1 MHGRCQTE
9 KEGSTLAW
17 TSYNR
22 IRRGKRPAH
31 LRKQHREPHAP
42 EHGLDTWFGPRT
54 RWQGAGRAHSSH
66 AEAKGI
72 GTWISTTKKHSR
84 SPQHLHPRLGDI
96 HLRRNTSQ
104 FCFACSVSRCSE
116 ITAQL
121 LFVEQK
127 STRPQTCHASF
138 LTASSPR
145 QQRCAFIPAH
155 GAQVQTIPF
164 KCCQQLSAVF
174 RYKEQL
180 ISLIYFDG
188 KCQ

>member
-17 TSYNR
+17 TSDNR
-22 IRRGKRPAH
+22 IRRRKRPAH
-31 LRKQHREPHAP
+31 LRKQHREPHASK
-42 EHGLDTWFGPRT
+42 HGLDTWFGPRT

-72 GTWISTTKKHSR
+72 GTWISATKKHSR
-84 SPQHLHPRLGDI
+84 SPQHPHPRLGDI
-96 HLRRNTSQ
+96 HLRRNTAQ

-138 LTASSPR
+138 LTASRPTTATEMHFHPSSW
-145 QQRCAFIPAH
+145 CSSSNH
-155 GAQVQTIPF
+155 SLSM
-164 KCCQQLSAVF
+164 LSATF
-174 RYKEQL
+174 GC
-180 ISLIYFDG
+180 F
-188 KCQ
+188 